1 MKYFKIQFYD
11 NDSYLL
17 EVSKVD
23 RHKYK
28 TCNTCKLILNKRT
41 LIESHLPKYRIKK
54 KKYHL
59 SGSYDGFNVVSQE
72 FKNLYEKLNWQGLVF
87 YTIPKSVGFYLIEC
101 SKIININETKRPVEF
116 HSKCDDCNLYMG
128 VYGSV
133 PPYVNVSE
141 IEKMKPNTFYRS
153 NLEFGND
160 FEKGYSL
167 FASEEI
173 ANVLIENKLIINK
186 DLIEVLSV
194 D

>member
-1 MKYFKIQFYD
+1 MKYYILGIYD

-87 YTIPKSVGFYLIEC
+87 CTIPKNAGFYLIEC
-101 SKIININETKRPVEF
+101 SEIVQINEKSSSVLFENKCVE
-116 HSKCDDCNLYMG
+116 CNQYMG
-128 VYGSV
+128 TYIKGKLSI
-133 PPYVNVSE
+133 NSNE
-141 IEKMKPNTFYRS
+141 FQNMKPNTFYRS

-173 ANVLIENKLIINK
+173 TNVLIENKLIINK
-186 DLIEVLSV
+186 DLIEVLSI